1 MTAYYMIITAIILIL
16 IMMIIKMVMIAIL
29 IIRIIVIM
37 KVPIIMVII
46 IDKTSEY
53 SSVPEDEVE
62 DDITLELV
70 NHNNTSSMQQQQQQQ
85 QQQVQVQPQKE
96 DHSSLSLKRHAS
108 IKDLDKID
116 EHFKLEDDS
125 GVGLEQ
131 NDLENEFQVSATN
144 LPFGQLI
151 LDLIDHSEDLD
162 TEREDHNA
170 DHDSETEDHLGES
183 SS

>member
-1 MTAYYMIITAIILIL
+1 
-16 IMMIIKMVMIAIL
+16 
-29 IIRIIVIM
+29 M
-37 KVPIIMVII
+37 KVPIIMIII
-46 IDKTSEY
+46 IDETSEY
-53 SSVPEDEVE
+53 SSVPEDEFE
-62 DDITLELV
+62 DDRTLELV
-70 NHNNTSSMQQQQQQQ
+70 NHNNTSSTQQQQ
-85 QQQVQVQPQKE
+85 QKE
-96 DHSSLSLKRHAS
+96 DHSSLSLKRHSS

-170 DHDSETEDHLGES
+170 DHDSETEDHVGES